1 MGEKYEV
8 YFLHF
13 FKEIQKT
20 KRSVAKIYNLAIKKV
35 EKLGNLT
42 NRALCGIMQLN
53 LLMKFSAAFTGVGI
67 VSR

>member
-8 YFLHF
+8 YFLRF

-53 LLMKFSAAFTGVGI
+53 LLMKFSDAFTGVGI